1 MPQNEY
7 VEESIKRY
15 GRPLDYEIKQ
25 AKRKARESK
34 MIAKKAT
41 TLTGIK
47 AKLFHKKCLAE
58 KIQLKKNVK
67 IKEARSV
74 KVQSEACTEALPAF
88 LLDRGIND
96 QAKEM
101 NSKIKQK
108 RKEKAAKYTVPIAKI
123 EGLSEADVFGVVASG
138 KRKNK
143 HWKRIVNKPCF
154 VGQDFT
160 RKAPKFERFIRP
172 MSMRLTK
179 AHVSH
184 PELKA
189 TFNLPILSVKKNPH
203 SEVFTGLGVL
213 SKGTIVEVNVS
224 ELGIVDASGQVV
236 WGKYAQITN
245 NPENDGCVNAVL
257 LV

>member
-15 GRPLDYEIKQ
+15 GRPLNYEIRR
-25 AKRKARESK
+25 AKRQARESK
-34 MIAKKAT
+34 IIAKKVT

-58 KIQLKKNVK
+58 KIQLKRNVK
-67 IKEARSV
+67 INETKSTR
-74 KVQSEACTEALPAF
+74 VQSEVHSEALPAF
-88 LLDRGIND
+88 LLDRGINN
-96 QAKEM
+96 QAKELS
-101 NSKIKQK
+101 SKIKQK
-108 RKEKAAKYTVPIAKI
+108 RKEKAAKYTVPIAKV
-123 EGLSEADVFGVVASG
+123 EGVSEADVFGVVASG

-143 HWKRIVNKPCF
+143 HWKRMVNRPCF

-184 PELKA
+184 PELKT

-203 SEVFTGLGVL
+203 SEVFTSLGVL

-224 ELGIVDASGQVV
+224 DLGIVDASGQVV